1 MGIESLHP
9 QFTKMLDTLIDCRNA
24 FHGGR
29 SIKAAG
35 VRYLPI
41 LSGQTDPEYRAYKER
56 ALFFGITQKT
66 VSAMVGMAMW
76 KDPIIK
82 YPERMAHYFEERQ
95 GSQFLEICSTTIGEV
110 LLMGGYGLLVDAPE
124 EGSILPVIARY
135 TRENIINWIEDED
148 GNLTDVVLKEQVF
161 ERSLNDRFV
170 LEAKDR
176 WRHLSMSNG
185 VYQVTVYDDKK
196 AAVKT
201 VVPTVKRTPLKFIP
215 FFMINPIGVSME
227 MSIPPMQDIV
237 DVNIS
242 HYRSSA
248 DLEHG
253 RHFTGLPT
261 PVVSGVEAGGAEL
274 KIGSETAWVLPNK
287 DAKAVFLEFTGQG
300 LQSLEKA
307 MVEKQSQMASMSAR
321 LIDNSRRG
329 SEAAETVKLRYMS
342 ETASLSTVVRAT
354 EDGLN
359 LLYSTIADIMGEERP
374 TITLNKQFMEGRIGA
389 QDLTALINAYIEGG
403 ISKETLVYN
412 LRRGDI
418 LSSKQDDTT
427 ELLAIKDPPPQG
439 VGGTSTQQR

>member
-9 QFTKMLDTLIDCRNA
+9 EFVKMLDALIDCRNA
-24 FHGGR
+24 FDGGR

-41 LSGQTDPEYRAYKER
+41 LSGQTDPEYKAYKER

-82 YPERMAHYFEERQ
+82 HSERMAPYFMERQ
-95 GSQFLEICSTTIGEV
+95 GSQFLEICSATIAEV
-110 LLMGGYGLLVDAPE
+110 LLMGGYGLLIDAPE
-124 EGSILPVIARY
+124 VGSIYPTIARY
-135 TRENIINWIEDED
+135 TRENVINWIQDDD
-148 GNLTDVVLKEQVF
+148 GNLTDVVLKERIF
-161 ERSLNDRFV
+161 ERSVNDRFV
-170 LEAKDR
+170 LEVKDR
-176 WRHLSMSNG
+176 WRHLQLTPQG
-185 VYQVTVYDDKK
+185 YAVTVYDDKK
-196 AAVKT
+196 NPVRT
-201 VVPTVKRTPLKFIP
+201 VMPTANGRTLNYIP
-215 FFMINPIGVSME
+215 FYMVNPTGVAMD
-227 MSIPPMQDIV
+227 MHIPPMMDIV

-300 LQSLEKA
+300 LLSLEKA
-307 MVEKQSQMASMSAR
+307 MVEKQGQMASMSAR
-321 LIDNSRRG
+321 LIDNSKRG

-342 ETASLSTVVRAT
+342 ETASLSTVVRST

-359 LLYSTIADIMGEERP
+359 LVYGTIAEIMGEEKP
-374 TITLNKQFMEGRIGA
+374 VITLNKQFMEGRIGA
-389 QDLTALINAYIEGG
+389 EDLTALINAYIEGA
-403 ISKETLVYN
+403 ISKDTLVYN
-412 LRRGDI
+412 LRRGDV
-418 LSSKQDDTT
+418 LSSKRTDTE
-427 ELLAIKDPPPQG
+427 ELSSIKDPPPQG
-439 VGGTSTQQR
+439 AGGNSAVQ